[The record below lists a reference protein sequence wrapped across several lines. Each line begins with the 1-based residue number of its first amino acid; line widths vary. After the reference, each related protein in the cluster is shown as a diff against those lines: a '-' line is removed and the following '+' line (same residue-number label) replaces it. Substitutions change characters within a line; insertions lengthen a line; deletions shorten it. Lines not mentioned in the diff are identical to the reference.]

1 MKKTISTLLIS
12 ALTLTSCVS
21 EKEQVAASKTA
32 ALWGAETCTIGH
44 TKATST
50 DKGTHNIIVVTLKN
64 LKSVDE
70 KYSKEKITSIS
81 ALTTIENIEE
91 KDYKDFDQIK
101 IVIDDNS
108 SIFEKT
114 YEISK
119 ILKTKPILEKASS
132 FFSLNTKKDTASL
145 RNLLDKEFISDTTLY
160 QLIGAVNEL
169 DSVYGKLNNI
179 VFIGFS
185 YNKMQDRNI
194 PLSIVSSEVTNGQ
207 TTTIYTFEIS
217 EENEKIV
224 GVSLNNE

>member
-1 MKKTISTLLIS
+1 MKKALFVLLIS
-12 ALTLTSCVS
+12 TLTLTSCVS
-21 EKEQVAASKTA
+21 EKEQIAASKTA
-32 ALWGAETCTIGH
+32 ALWGAENCTIGH
-44 TKATST
+44 TKSTST

-81 ALTTIENIEE
+81 ALTTIENLEE
-91 KDYKDFDQIK
+91 KEYKDFDQIK

-119 ILKTKPILEKASS
+119 IIGTKPILEKASS
-132 FFSLNTKKDTASL
+132 FFNLTAKKDTASL
-145 RNLLDKEFISDTTLY
+145 RTLLDKQFISDTTLY

-169 DSVYGKLNNI
+169 DSVYGKMNNI
-179 VFIGFS
+179 TFTGFT
-185 YNKMQDRNI
+185 YNKMKDNDK
-194 PLSIVSSEVTNGQ
+194 PLTTVSSEVTNGQ
-207 TTTIYTFEIS
+207 TITIYTFEIT
-217 EENEKIV
+217 EENKKIV